1 MQFKYKYTNNL
12 EIKNMGKDMPWI
24 NNPKKTGMAVLIPDK
39 TDLKASSFTRNKEGF

>member
-24 NNPKKTGMAVLIPDK
+24 NNPKETGMAVLIPDK
-39 TDLKASSFTRNKEGF
+39 TDFKASSFTRNKEGI